1 MNQNIFNMYQHSKLI
16 MMRTYFF
23 LIILLFSVS
32 VVAQTTQE
40 ERSVQE
46 KQGKKERSNSN
57 VAPASNNE
65 LELDQKEAPKGN
77 SFTSVQSS
85 VISNASLNIQRTF
98 EEIKRM
104 QDQKTPKSK
113 QVQQLNYELI
123 KIKNANQ
130 NAFEYYL
137 YNYKIGNYDFDRIED
152 LKMAAKM
159 QPNHPEV
166 LKSLSAYYYI
176 QDEKASLKQQLS
188 KMHSAKHFSSEL
200 SGFASDVLNSMPK
213 NTILI
218 THGEDDTY
226 PLLIEQ
232 FINKTRQDVRVVSLD
247 HLQSEEFRK
256 KLQSEGLSIPKG
268 QTINTSFFKEF
279 VKQNQNEVVIA
290 TSVPKNYLN
299 TISNNVYIEGLGF
312 GFKINSE
319 LSNGKQLAKLY
330 DESIKSSLRN
340 KMNRNYNSL
349 ISNYLPFLFEV
360 RNYWIDQENT
370 QKVMEVEADI
380 VEIGKLS
387 NKLEQI
393 LKMLR

>member
-1 MNQNIFNMYQHSKLI
+1 
-16 MMRTYFF
+16 MRTYFF

-32 VVAQTTQE
+32 VVAQTTE
-40 ERSVQE
+40 EEKSVQE
-46 KQGKKERSNSN
+46 KQEKKERSNSN
-57 VAPASNNE
+57 IAPANKSE
-65 LELDQKEAPKGN
+65 PKLDQDEAPKGN

-130 NAFEYYL
+130 NAFEFYL

-213 NTILI
+213 NTVLI

-232 FINKTRQDVRVVSLD
+232 FVNNTRQDVKIVSLD
-247 HLQSEEFRK
+247 HLQSEDFRN
-256 KLQSEGLSIPKG
+256 KLKRDGILIPAS

-279 VKQNQNEVVIA
+279 VKQNKNKAVIA

-299 TISNNVYIEGLGF
+299 TISNNVYVEGLGF

-330 DESIKSSLRN
+330 DESIKFSLRG

-370 QKVMEVEADI
+370 QKVKEVEADI

-393 LKMLR
+393 LKMLK